1 MFPTKCDTEV
11 PVTEPLP
18 RDWPESARNVTTRLR
33 NNAPAMREMGW
44 TVDDGGQNKDA
55 VVSGRFAHPNWL

>member
-1 MFPTKCDTEV
+1 M
-11 PVTEPLP
+11 TEPLP

-44 TVDDGGQNKDA
+44 TVDDDGGQNKDSVVKWTLRPPELA
-55 VVSGRFAHPNWL
+55 VIPV